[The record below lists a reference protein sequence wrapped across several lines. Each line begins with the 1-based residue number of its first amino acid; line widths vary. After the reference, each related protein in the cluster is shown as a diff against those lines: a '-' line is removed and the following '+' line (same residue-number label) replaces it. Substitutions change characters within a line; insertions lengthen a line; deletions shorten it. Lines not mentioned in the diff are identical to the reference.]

1 MYNCKQFLSLL
12 EGFAPLSLSQKMVEK
27 GSYDN
32 SGLLIKNHDRIQKI
46 LFTLDLSEQS
56 VSVAKELCCDTIVT
70 HHPAIFTPISE
81 IGVTPSTKA
90 LLDAV
95 KGNLNVFSM
104 HLNLDIAKDGI
115 DQSLSLGLKG
125 KNQKVIEIFDGELG
139 YGKQAEVDCID
150 IEEYVEQIKK
160 EFGSNKI
167 IYYGQGVV
175 ESIASFCG
183 AGSKDA
189 LKAVETGSINADT
202 VISSDIPHHVLLGLI
217 QAGKKVIILPHYV
230 AENYGFN
237 KFYANIKNAVTDDV
251 KAYYFTDKRFM

>member
-1 MYNCKQFLSLL
+1 MYECKQFLSLL
-12 EGFAPLSLSQKMVEK
+12 ESFAPLSLSQKMVEK

-32 SGLLIKNHDRIQKI
+32 CGLLIKNHDRIQKT
-46 LFTLDLSEQS
+46 LFTLDLSEQAI
-56 VSVAKELCCDTIVT
+56 SVAKELSCDTIVT

-81 IGVTPSTKA
+81 IGVSLSTKA
-90 LLDAV
+90 VLDAV
-95 KGNLNVFSM
+95 KGDLNVFSM

-125 KNQKVIEIFDGELG
+125 KNQTVVEIFDGELG
-139 YGKQAEVDCID
+139 YGKQADVDCVD
-150 IEEYVEQIKK
+150 IERYVEEIKK

-167 IYYGQGVV
+167 IYYGQGVPKK
-175 ESIASFCG
+175 IASFCG
-183 AGSKDA
+183 GGSKDA
-189 LKAVETGSINADT
+189 LKAVEIGSIDADT
-202 VISSDIPHHVLLGLI
+202 IISSDIPHHVLLALVE
-217 QAGKKVIILPHYV
+217 AGKKIIVLPHYV